1 MAKKY
6 LDDNGVLYF
15 WQKIKNAFV
24 PVTRTVNGKALSS
37 DISLKTSDL
46 TNDSGYITIADVP
59 EGSAA
64 STTTPKM
71 DGTAAVGTETAFA
84 RGDHR
89 HPTDTSRAPLAS
101 PGLTGTPTAPTAA
114 AGTNTTQI
122 ATTAFV
128 KTAIEAAQVG
138 AAMFQGTVNAGSAIS
153 SLTAYTRGWYWV
165 VATAGTYVGET
176 CEVGD
181 MIFCVSDYSSSYS
194 ASDFSVIQN
203 NLDLASITNA
213 EIDTIIAS

>member
-1 MAKKY
+1 
-6 LDDNGVLYF
+6 
-15 WQKIKNAFV
+15 
-24 PVTRTVNGKALSS
+24 
-37 DISLKTSDL
+37 
-46 TNDSGYITIADVP
+46 
-59 EGSAA
+59 
-64 STTTPKM
+64 M